1 MIKYVV
7 KIQAFNT
14 TLKTIE
20 RYFSQS
26 IRIDMITQIHS
37 LNMIIITCLA
47 PEQIHTQQTA
57 VQTQV
62 ELLLAAMI
70 ILGIDMLQVEGITQE
85 YPSPS
90 QIRSQAPGRIRRKG
104 DSLPLL
110 AIQGIFLVGIGI
122 LQHHRIVEVLR
133 FYIPFIYIGELSK
146 EGSEG
151 LTQTMKES
159 ALMTGTNQTVLSITL
174 EHRRIEKGLDER

>member
-1 MIKYVV
+1 MIEDVV

-37 LNMIIITCLA
+37 LNMIIITRLA

-110 AIQGIFLVGIGI
+110 AICL
-122 LQHHRIVEVLR
+122 LYTSPSPR
-133 FYIPFIYIGELSK
+133 
-146 EGSEG
+146 
-151 LTQTMKES
+151 
-159 ALMTGTNQTVLSITL
+159 
-174 EHRRIEKGLDER
+174 D

>member
-1 MIKYVV
+1 MIEDIV

-14 TLKTIE
+14 TLKAIE

-26 IRIDMITQIHS
+26 IRIDMIPQVHS
-37 LNMIIITCLA
+37 LNMIIITRLA

-70 ILGIDMLQVEGITQE
+70 ILGIDMLQVESITQE

-90 QIRSQAPGRIRRKG
+90 
-104 DSLPLL
+104 
-110 AIQGIFLVGIGI
+110 
-122 LQHHRIVEVLR
+122 
-133 FYIPFIYIGELSK
+133 
-146 EGSEG
+146 
-151 LTQTMKES
+151 
-159 ALMTGTNQTVLSITL
+159 
-174 EHRRIEKGLDER
+174 

>member
-1 MIKYVV
+1 
-7 KIQAFNT
+7 
-14 TLKTIE
+14 
-20 RYFSQS
+20 
-26 IRIDMITQIHS
+26 
-37 LNMIIITCLA
+37 
-47 PEQIHTQQTA
+47 
-57 VQTQV
+57 
-62 ELLLAAMI
+62 MI

-122 LQHHRIVEVLR
+122 LQHHRIIKVLR

-146 EGSEG
+146 EGCEG
-151 LTQTMKES
+151 LTQTMKEC
-159 ALMTGTNQTVLSITL
+159 ALMTGTNKLFGRKWKCWM
-174 EHRRIEKGLDER
+174 RRSAVPEVSGIRVKNEWILFRFTG

>member
-7 KIQAFNT
+7 KIQTFNT

-110 AIQGIFLVGIGI
+110 AIQV
-122 LQHHRIVEVLR
+122 
-133 FYIPFIYIGELSK
+133 YS
-146 EGSEG
+146 S
-151 LTQTMKES
+151 
-159 ALMTGTNQTVLSITL
+159 
-174 EHRRIEKGLDER
+174 